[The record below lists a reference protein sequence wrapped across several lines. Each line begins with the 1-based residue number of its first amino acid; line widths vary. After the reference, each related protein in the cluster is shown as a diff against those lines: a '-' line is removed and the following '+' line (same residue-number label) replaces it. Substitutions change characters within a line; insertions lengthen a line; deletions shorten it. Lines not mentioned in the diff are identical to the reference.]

1 MQIKV
6 KPRQLLNILLVAFS
20 MLCLCVVIFRAVVR
34 NADVVYPSSETE
46 SAFLSSYT
54 ITNVIKSGIA
64 LRSSLSGPDSAGRG
78 CAFHERE
85 FQSWFAI
92 GSRDEAG
99 VMTEVRQDLE
109 SRLSRTGSQITLEKG
124 NPREGFQF
132 EYATGSIKG
141 TVTVDPLAIQD
152 STAVAGKAGL
162 PFGQTAF
169 NLRVRV
175 SETWYKAS
183 EAACKRL

>member
-6 KPRQLLNILLVAFS
+6 KPRQLLYILLVVFPI
-20 MLCLCVVIFRAVVR
+20 LCLCVMIFRVVAR
-34 NADVVYPSSETE
+34 NADVVYPTSETE
-46 SAFLSSYT
+46 SAFLRSYA
-54 ITNVIKSGIA
+54 ITDAIKSGIPY
-64 LRSSLSGPDSAGRG
+64 RSSESGPDSAGRG
-78 CAFHERE
+78 CASHQRE
-85 FQSWFAI
+85 FQSWFALES
-92 GSRDEAG
+92 GNEAG
-99 VMTEVRQDLE
+99 VMTEVRRDLE
-109 SRLSRTGSQITLEKG
+109 SRLRRTGSQITLEKG

-141 TVTVDPLAIQD
+141 TVTVDPLAILD
-152 STAVAGKAGL
+152 ATSVAGKAGL

-169 NLRVRV
+169 TLRVRV